1 MSIDKKRNDFTDDA
15 VNYAMNKQD
24 GRCKN
29 CGLSFK
35 NEPEIP
41 YQADHAD
48 GDRSNNTNENCV
60 LLCQPCHSATFHA
73 SERDA
78 YLADMGFLK
87 EKIKTTI
94 DLALDRKTNGT
105 VIDAVHT
112 LLKEYKQISDR
123 ILEVTSPEAAHD
135 LSSKEIQKSD
145 EVKALEEELQVTML
159 KKQIIDATRET
170 PEPTKEFTAGF
181 EAGLRVGIEMAK
193 GLRSK

>member
-1 MSIDKKRNDFTDDA
+1 MSIEKKRNDFSESSTE
-15 VNYAMNKQD
+15 YAMKKQE

-29 CGLSFK
+29 CGIFFGG
-35 NEPEIP
+35 EPQVEF
-41 YQADHAD
+41 QADHAD
-48 GDRSNNTNENCV
+48 GDRSNNTKENCV

-94 DLALDRKTNGT
+94 DLALERKTNGT

-112 LLKEYKQISDR
+112 LLKEYKQVSDR

-135 LSSKEIQKSD
+135 LNSKEMQKSD
-145 EVKALEEELQVTML
+145 EVKELEEKLAVKML
-159 KKQIIDATRET
+159 ERQIALLEN
-170 PEPTKEFTAGF
+170 PVLEPTKEYMRGF
-181 EAGLRVGIEMAK
+181 EEGIKVGAELGK